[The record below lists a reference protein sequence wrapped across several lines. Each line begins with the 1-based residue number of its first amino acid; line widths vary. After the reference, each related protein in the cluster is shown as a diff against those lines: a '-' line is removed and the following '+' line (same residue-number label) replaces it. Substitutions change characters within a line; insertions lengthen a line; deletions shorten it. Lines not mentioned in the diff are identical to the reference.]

1 MGGGVGEGGSTR
13 CCREHSSNLGWIGY
27 GGGGWWGGGRPRK
40 SGMEGFKGGVWA
52 VREFSKFGSVY
63 KFQKFRFLGIRKQM
77 FENFWEGL

>member
-1 MGGGVGEGGSTR
+1 MLGRGVQRVAAGSTR
-13 CCREHSSNLGWIGY
+13 QT
-27 GGGGWWGGGRPRK
+27 WGGSVTGVVGDGEGRPRK